1 MLFNACKKHEK
12 AMDPWLAFSAFF
24 KHSKVPLSQISGLLN
39 FKFPFMC
46 ILSFSSV
53 LFLEKNGF
61 HEIQGSR

>member
-46 ILSFSSV
+46 ILCFSSV
-53 LFLEKNGF
+53 LGLRGNALERRGA
-61 HEIQGSR
+61 